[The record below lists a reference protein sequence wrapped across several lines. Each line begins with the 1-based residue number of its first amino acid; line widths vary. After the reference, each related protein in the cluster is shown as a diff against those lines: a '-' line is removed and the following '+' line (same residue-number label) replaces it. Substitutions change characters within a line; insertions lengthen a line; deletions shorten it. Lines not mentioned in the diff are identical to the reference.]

1 VAKSKTKAIAETPFP
16 NGDLLDWNW
25 GLGSGSGGSGSGS
38 SGGSSGSSGMGLGG
52 ILSGGGYRTPEI
64 SESPLLIKP
73 INTNLNEFD
82 WEAIT
87 ADLDWENTKR
97 KLDGFNAGNTVKTE
111 LIKQAEKFSELTPAT
126 KTYLNVFKAAGTA
139 LGIVS
144 FADALV
150 QATTKPT
157 PGNYLRLGVSVGTLF
172 LRVNPAAAVVLGVLD
187 ASGASDHAYQWI
199 DHQLGY

>member
-1 VAKSKTKAIAETPFP
+1 MAKSKTKAIAETPFP

-87 ADLDWENTKR
+87 ADLDWEDTKR
-97 KLDGFNAGNTVKTE
+97 KLDGFNAGNTVKTV
-111 LIKQAEKFSELTPAT
+111 LIEQAELSELTPAT